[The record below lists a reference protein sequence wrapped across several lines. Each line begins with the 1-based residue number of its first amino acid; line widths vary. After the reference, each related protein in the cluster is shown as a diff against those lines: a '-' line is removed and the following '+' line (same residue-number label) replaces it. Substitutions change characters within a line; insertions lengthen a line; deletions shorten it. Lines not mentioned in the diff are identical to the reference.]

1 MHPSSVNYTV
11 KHFPSPYL
19 VYQEKV
25 RTSKIFFRDCTMVP
39 IIPLVLFSGDLE
51 IMRSSDI
58 TYLVLEKGW
67 ILFQVEE
74 HKVCSFVNVFR

>member
-1 MHPSSVNYTV
+1 MHPSSVNYTINS
-11 KHFPSPYL
+11 FPSAYL

-39 IIPLVLFSGDLE
+39 VISLVLFSGDLE
-51 IMRSSDI
+51 II
-58 TYLVLEKGW
+58 VQNGNTFLTLEDGW

-74 HKVCSFVNVFR
+74 HKVRIV